1 MIPKCLA
8 NDVINVTAN
17 TPEYLLVGDWEFA
30 AASDIGGGSVLITH
44 DLMPHTNISLEQM
57 LKTAQRKNPDIKGII
72 GCIYAEWDLSMNGV
86 TAADKPPLDLLM
98 ARFALFAASEPVL
111 NDGIELLPDK
121 NVWECVYLDSMD
133 TTTCNWL
140 G

>member
-1 MIPKCLA
+1 MIPKCLT
-8 NDVINVTAN
+8 NDVVNVTPN
-17 TPEYLLVGDWEFA
+17 TPKYLLVGDWEFA
-30 AASDIGGGSVLITH
+30 AASDTGEGYALITH
-44 DLMPHTNISLEQM
+44 DFMPHTNISLEQM
-57 LKTAQRKNPDIKGII
+57 LKTARQKNPDIKSII

-98 ARFALFAASEPVL
+98 ARFALFASNEPVL
-111 NDGIELLPDK
+111 NDDLDLLPNV

-133 TTTCNWL
+133 ITTCNWL